1 MLTGVAVRG
10 VVGKGVYKYVL
21 PFLLLVMGLVEAV
34 TSVRI
39 LVHVLDKFRLMS

>member
-10 VVGKGVYKYVL
+10 VIGKGVYKYVL

-39 LVHVLDKFRLMS
+39 FLSPINLG